1 MGWRHGFS
9 FASRSFRSKLIVV
22 SVACILLPALG
33 TMLVYNYLTR
43 DAVKDQAVRNAD
55 QTLKLV
61 EGHVSN
67 ELRYMLYLMNY
78 FTVDQDILFVLKN
91 LAAEPYDPNR
101 QTEAQ
106 FLAGNEVRKSIGSLT
121 AAGQKS
127 FVSIVLNNGMT
138 FANYLGYEY
147 DPRQL
152 LKEDWV
158 KESGAVFGLNSYW
171 PGVMPTS
178 FSSEKARNPY
188 QLTAVR
194 PLRGDKNAI
203 YGYVVVT
210 VMESLIHQYFEGLP
224 TEQEIL
230 LLDGNDRIL
239 SHTDTERIGTP
250 FPEMREAL
258 AASGTPLIHRD
269 GTAYLVSEK
278 PISMAGWKLVS
289 MTPYKSAVAKIN
301 DIFQNVF
308 WFQLISFVGF
318 FGLLLLALRAFT
330 LPLVRLDRVALKVQ
344 QGDLQ
349 VRSSI
354 RGQDEVGRLG
364 QSFDQMLDRITD
376 MIREITDTQ
385 ARKRKAELD
394 MLQAQI
400 NPHFLFNVMN
410 SIRMKVLKNG
420 DKESADMLRSLSKI
434 LRMTIQDTDNI
445 TLHDEV
451 ETAIDYVK
459 LMNMRQKQEVRLEV
473 DIAADVLMERVPRF
487 CLQPL
492 IENALIHGLNQ
503 QEGRICVHAGKEAG
517 YIRIQVRDTG
527 KGMDAEALQRLRL
540 RLAEPLGEN
549 IERREKRG
557 FSGIGLHN
565 VYERMKMTFGSGFYM
580 EIESREGGGTC
591 ISMYLPLPGQ
601 AEQAL
606 GGAADV

>member
-1 MGWRHGFS
+1 MGWNHRFS
-9 FASRSFRSKLIVV
+9 FASRSFRSKLVFV

-43 DAVKDQAVRNAD
+43 DAVKEQAVQNAD

-78 FTVDQDILFVLKN
+78 FTVDQDILFLLKN
-91 LAAEPYDPNR
+91 LASEPYDRNR

-106 FLAGNEVRKSIGSLT
+106 FLAGNEVRKNIGSLT
-121 AAGQKS
+121 AAGQKN

-138 FANYLGYEY
+138 FANYLAYEY
-147 DPRQL
+147 DPRL
-152 LKEDWV
+152 LLGESWV
-158 KESGAVFGLNSYW
+158 KESGSSFGLNSYW
-171 PGVMPTS
+171 PGVMHTS

-194 PLRGDKNAI
+194 PLRGDRNAI

-224 TEQEIL
+224 TQQEIM

-239 SHTDTERIGTP
+239 SHTDSSLIGSP

-258 AASGTPLIHRD
+258 AQRGTPILHRD

-278 PISMAGWKLVS
+278 TLSIGGWKLVS
-289 MTPYKSAVAKIN
+289 LTPYKSAVAKIN

-308 WFQLISFVGF
+308 LFQLISFVVF
-318 FGLLLLALRAFT
+318 FLLLLLAIRAFT
-330 LPLVRLDRVALKVQ
+330 VSLVRLDKVALRVQ
-344 QGDLQ
+344 EGDLE

-364 QSFDQMLDRITD
+364 KSFDQMLDRITD

-420 DKESADMLRSLSKI
+420 DRESADMLSSLSKL
-434 LRMTIQDTDNI
+434 LRMTIQDTDHI
-445 TLHDEV
+445 PLHDEV

-459 LMNMRQKQEVRLEV
+459 LMNMRQKEEVRLEV
-473 DIAADVLMERVPRF
+473 DIDAGVLTECVPRF

-503 QEGRICVHAGKEAG
+503 QEGRICLHAKKEEEH
-517 YIRIQVRDTG
+517 IRIQVRDTG
-527 KGMDAEALQRLRL
+527 MGMDAEALRRLRS
-540 RLAEPLGEN
+540 RLAEPGE
-549 IERREKRG
+549 EDAEKKGKRG

-565 VYERMKMTFGSGFYM
+565 VYERMKMTFGAGFYM
-580 EIESREGGGTC
+580 EIDSREGEGTC
-591 ISMYLPLPGQ
+591 ISMYLPVRRQ
-601 AEQAL
+601 ESAE
-606 GGAADV
+606 GGTADV

>member
-1 MGWRHGFS
+1 MGWHQRLS
-9 FASRSFRSKLIVV
+9 FASRSFRSKLVFA

-33 TMLVYNYLTR
+33 TMMVYNYLTR
-43 DAVKDQAVRNAD
+43 DAVKDQAVQNAD

-78 FTVDQDILFVLKN
+78 FTVDQDILFLLKN
-91 LAAEPYDPNR
+91 LASEPYDR
-101 QTEAQ
+101 TRETEAQ
-106 FLAGNEVRKSIGSLT
+106 FLAGNEVRKNIGSLT

-138 FANYLGYEY
+138 FTNYLGYEY
-147 DPRQL
+147 DPRL
-152 LKEDWV
+152 LLDESWV
-158 KESGAVFGLNSYW
+158 KESRSAFGLNSYW
-171 PGVMPTS
+171 AGVMPTS
-178 FSSEKARNPY
+178 FSSEKATNPY

-210 VMESLIHQYFEGLP
+210 IMESLIHQYFEGLP
-224 TEQEIL
+224 TRQEIM

-239 SHTDTERIGTP
+239 SHTDESLIGSP

-258 AASGTPLIHRD
+258 SQQGTPILHRD

-278 PISMAGWKLVS
+278 SISISGWKLVS
-289 MTPYKSAVAKIN
+289 LTPYKSAVAKIN
-301 DIFQNVF
+301 DIFQSVF
-308 WFQLISFVGF
+308 LFQLISFVVF
-318 FGLLLLALRAFT
+318 FLLLLLALRAFT
-330 LPLVRLDRVALKVQ
+330 KPLVRLDKVALRVQ
-344 QGDLQ
+344 QGDLD

-364 QSFDQMLDRITD
+364 KSFDQMLDRISD
-376 MIREITDTQ
+376 MIKEITESQ

-410 SIRMKVLKNG
+410 SIRMKVLRNG
-420 DKESADMLRSLSKI
+420 DRESADMLSSLSKL
-434 LRMTIQDTDNI
+434 LRMTIQDTGNI
-445 TLHDEV
+445 PLHDEV

-487 CLQPL
+487 FLQPL

-503 QEGRICVHAGKEAG
+503 MEGTVCLHARKEEG
-517 YIRIQVRDTG
+517 HILIQVRDNG
-527 KGMDAEALQRLRL
+527 KGMDAAALDRLRS
-540 RLAEPLGEN
+540 RMKEPHREEEG
-549 IERREKRG
+549 RREKRG

-565 VYERMKMTFGSGFYM
+565 VYERMRMTFGAGFFM
-580 EIESREGGGTC
+580 EIESKEGAGTC
-591 ISMYLPLPGQ
+591 ISMYLPVQ
-601 AEQAL
+601 EQENRA
-606 GGAADV
+606 